1 MDHAS
6 TQAEKL
12 RIRVTKEASAFV
24 YFILEAQEGV
34 TAYSTLP
41 NKQGDEHR
49 DLELCFS
56 PEFKGEVLRV
66 LEELLKSQITIQMI
80 QQDSQT

>member
-1 MDHAS
+1 M
-6 TQAEKL
+6 QAEKL
-12 RIRVTKEASAFV
+12 RIRVPKEESAFV

-41 NKQGDEHR
+41 NLQGDQHR

-56 PEFKGEVLRV
+56 PEFRGEVLRV
-66 LEELLKSQITIQMI
+66 LDELRASQITVQEIPL
-80 QQDSQT
+80 DSQM

>member
-12 RIRVTKEASAFV
+12 RIRVPKEESAFV

-41 NKQGDEHR
+41 NAIGDAHR
-49 DLELCFS
+49 DLELCYS
-56 PEFKGEVLRV
+56 PEFKEEVLRV
-66 LEELLKSQITIQMI
+66 LDELRASKITVNLIP
-80 QQDSQT
+80 